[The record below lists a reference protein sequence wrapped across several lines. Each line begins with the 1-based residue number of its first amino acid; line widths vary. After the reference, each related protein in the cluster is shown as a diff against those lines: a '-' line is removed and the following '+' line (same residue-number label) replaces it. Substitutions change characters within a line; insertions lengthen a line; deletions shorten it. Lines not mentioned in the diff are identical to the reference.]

1 MSTDRLCEELEK
13 ITKYY
18 QMPEDHREI
27 MDKAISLID
36 KLPSLEHDLLMA
48 ADKREVS
55 EVLEYYL
62 PSEMDGQSP
71 GVEEKIEI

>member
-1 MSTDRLCEELEK
+1 MSTDRLCEELER

-36 KLPSLEHDLLMA
+36 KLPSLEHDLLIEVPT
-48 ADKREVS
+48 REVKEILRFYLGGDDES
-55 EVLEYYL
+55 HDPPAVL
-62 PSEMDGQSP
+62 
-71 GVEEKIEI
+71 